1 MGNTNSTLLNREEA
15 EKALFGDS
23 ATAPPT
29 STKLITPPSPAL
41 SVEQRYDFNNRLS
54 QLQQLIESDTAP
66 ASLKKVPQLTKDQQR
81 ILLRKYM
88 HREIFTVHQG
98 TADLPTNPDN
108 VTFKETYLVHRDYKQ
123 RSKSA
128 HAPRSEPVI
137 RSPVEEDDIA
147 IISERRLERPGS
159 DSLSEASFTSESAYS
174 ERDFEPP
181 LSPQRSPDKLDVRH
195 IRRGSTPIPE
205 ALLLGQGRGQ
215 TQSPVYTQQHLD
227 HVAHLQ
233 HHDLHVVQQQQQH
246 SRDSS
251 AVSGDSLNVPKQR
264 GRKQKR
270 SSAPKPDLRPRS
282 KSDGH
287 ALAASMVRLTPDEH
301 LLAYPSREA
310 SPDRFDGTWGTP
322 VAQQQAQVP
331 HQAHH
336 HSHLAN
342 EIPILPPPM
351 EFERSRARAKELK
364 QNQADEF
371 VQESNNE
378 ASQTQLPKSKTM
390 PTMTLPSMPS
400 LPSSMTLPKRH
411 SMPIPAPQATA
422 ADIFEIPAVPTTP
435 AKEKSEKLS
444 LFKRLAHRRR
454 SMTEKAPPPMLVD
467 DKDLDLTLT
476 IPAIPVSARKMTSEP
491 EDSPLVANRLSSI
504 TRPKT
509 RPSPQPRAKSMYVP
523 RETPDESPEGA
534 YPFQARGNE
543 MSRHI
548 NDLSNAPWSLTNVPQ
563 LSPERFVQK
572 RTDTA
577 GSLGSLEELKRTNT
591 VTNGNHI
598 LDAGIPPK
606 VPTHRSLTLMSQ
618 SSSGTSSDDYFSVGS
633 RSPELTYSSVI
644 AHSQSQQ
651 QQQPRASATPSPP
664 LSTDI
669 YTRKCSYRRP
679 KLQTRKTE
687 PAPITVSTV
696 AEVETPPISPEEDTS
711 YEQEIEEE
719 IAARQFMLCG
729 YKKSSTKLQVVN
741 WQKDAF
747 MNSSTTLGD
756 LSHVGADGSPTP
768 VPPPMPYILRKMQ
781 QQQQAPRKYHKKGGS
796 DAFSFEEDFEQEQQ
810 QQQQKE
816 QPRLPEPQV
825 SAAQQTYLDL
835 INNDDMWNDQGND
848 YFSFGG
854 KH

>member
-1 MGNTNSTLLNREEA
+1 MGNSNSTLLNREEA
-15 EKALFGDS
+15 EKALFGDVS
-23 ATAPPT
+23 APPVN
-29 STKLITPPSPAL
+29 PPSPAL
-41 SVEQRYDFNNRLS
+41 SVEQRYDFNNRLN

-66 ASLKKVPQLTKDQQR
+66 ASLKKVPHLSKDQQR

-98 TADLPTNPDN
+98 PADLPENPHD
-108 VTFKETYLVHRDYKQ
+108 VTFKETYLVHRDYKK

-128 HAPRSEPVI
+128 HVPRSEPVI
-137 RSPVEEDDIA
+137 RSPDEDDIE

-159 DSLSEASFTSESAYS
+159 DSMSEASFTSAYSENFS

-181 LSPQRSPDKLDVRH
+181 LSPQRSPDKLDVRP

-205 ALLLGQGRGQ
+205 ALLRRQ
-215 TQSPVYTQQHLD
+215 TPIQTQQHHD

-233 HHDLHVVQQQQQH
+233 HHDLHVQQH
-246 SRDSS
+246 SRESS
-251 AVSGDSLNVPKQR
+251 ASDSLNVPKQR
-264 GRKQKR
+264 GRKQRR
-270 SSAPKPDLRPRS
+270 SSPQPDLRPRS

-287 ALAASMVRLTPDEH
+287 ALAASMVRLTPDEQT
-301 LLAYPSREA
+301 LAYPSREA

-322 VAQQQAQVP
+322 VPQQQAQFP

-336 HSHLAN
+336 HSQLAH
-342 EIPILPPPM
+342 EIPVLPPPM
-351 EFERSRARAKELK
+351 EFERTRARARELK
-364 QNQADEF
+364 QKQTDEF
-371 VQESNNE
+371 VQDSNNDESN
-378 ASQTQLPKSKTM
+378 QQMPKSKTM
-390 PTMTLPSMPS
+390 PSMTLPSMPS
-400 LPSSMTLPKRH
+400 LPMSLPKRH
-411 SMPIPAPQATA
+411 SMPIQAPTASA
-422 ADIFEIPAVPTTP
+422 ADIFEIPAVPAAP
-435 AKEKSEKLS
+435 AKEKTEKLS

-454 SMTEKAPPPMLVD
+454 SMTEKAPPPLIVD

-509 RPSPQPRAKSMYVP
+509 RPPQPRAKSMYVP
-523 RETPDESPEGA
+523 RETPIESPDA

-543 MSRHI
+543 LSKHI
-548 NDLSNAPWSLTNVPQ
+548 NDLSNQPWQLTHVPQ
-563 LSPERFVQK
+563 LSPERFVK

-577 GSLGSLEELKRTNT
+577 GSLGSMEELQRTNT
-591 VTNGNHI
+591 VTNSGHI

-606 VPTHRSLTLMSQ
+606 VPTHRSLTIMSQ
-618 SSSGTSSDDYFSVGS
+618 SSGTSSDDYFSVGS
-633 RSPELTYSSVI
+633 RSPELSYSSAI
-644 AHSQSQQ
+644 AHAQG
-651 QQQPRASATPSPP
+651 ASPTPH
-664 LSTDI
+664 STDI

-687 PAPITVSTV
+687 PAPISVSTV
-696 AEVETPPISPEEDTS
+696 AEVETPPVTPEDDLS

-756 LSHVGADGSPTP
+756 LSHVGTENSASP
-768 VPPPMPYILRKMQ
+768 VPPPLPFLPRQKQ
-781 QQQQAPRKYHKKGGS
+781 QTPRKYHKKGGS
-796 DAFSFEEDFEQEQQ
+796 DAFSFEEDFAAE
-810 QQQQKE
+810 QKE
-816 QPRLPEPQV
+816 QQPRLSEPQV

-835 INNDDMWNDQGND
+835 INNDDMWADQGND
-848 YFSFGG
+848 YFNFGS
-854 KH
+854 

>member
-15 EKALFGDS
+15 EKALFGDV
-23 ATAPPT
+23 TAPPT
-29 STKLITPPSPAL
+29 TTINPTLKTPPSPAL
-41 SVEQRYDFNNRLS
+41 SVEQRYDFNNRLT

-66 ASLKKVPQLTKDQQR
+66 ASLKKVPHLTKDQQR

-98 TADLPTNPDN
+98 PADLPSNPHD

-128 HAPRSEPVI
+128 HVPRSEPAI
-137 RSPVEEDDIA
+137 RSPVEEDDIQ
-147 IISERRLERPGS
+147 IICERRLERPGS
-159 DSLSEASFTSESAYS
+159 DSLSEASFTSACSENAYS

-181 LSPQRSPDKLDVRH
+181 LSPQRSPDKLDVRPM
-195 IRRGSTPIPE
+195 RRGSTPIPE
-205 ALLLGQGRGQ
+205 ALLLGQGRGH
-215 TQSPVYTQQHLD
+215 TQSPIHTQQHHD

-233 HHDLHVVQQQQQH
+233 HHELHVHQH
-246 SRDSS
+246 SRGSS
-251 AVSGDSLNVPKQR
+251 AASGDSLNVPKQR

-270 SSAPKPDLRPRS
+270 SSDPKPDLRPRS

-310 SPDRFDGTWGTP
+310 SPDRFDGTWGSP
-322 VAQQQAQVP
+322 VPQQHAQFP
-331 HQAHH
+331 HEPHH
-336 HSHLAN
+336 HSHLAH

-364 QNQADEF
+364 QKQTDEF

-378 ASQTQLPKSKTM
+378 PSESLPMSKTM
-390 PTMTLPSMPS
+390 PTITLPSMPS
-400 LPSSMTLPKRH
+400 LPTSMSLPKRH
-411 SMPIPAPQATA
+411 SMPVQAPKATA
-422 ADIFEIPAVPTTP
+422 SDIFEIPAVPTTP

-454 SMTEKAPPPMLVD
+454 SMTEKAPPPLLVD
-467 DKDLDLTLT
+467 EKDLDLTLT
-476 IPAIPVSARKMTSEP
+476 IPAIPISARKMTSEP

-509 RPSPQPRAKSMYVP
+509 RPAAQPRAKSMYVP
-523 RETPDESPEGA
+523 RETPVESPDGA

-543 MSRHI
+543 MSKHI
-548 NDLSNAPWSLTNVPQ
+548 NDLSNAPWSLSNVPQ

-577 GSLGSLEELKRTNT
+577 GSFGSMEELKRTNT
-591 VTNGNHI
+591 VTNGGHI

-606 VPTHRSLTLMSQ
+606 VPTHRSLTIMSQ
-618 SSSGTSSDDYFSVGS
+618 SSGTSSDDYFSVGS
-633 RSPELTYSSVI
+633 RSPELSYSSVI
-644 AHSQSQQ
+644 AHSQQQ
-651 QQQPRASATPSPP
+651 QGGSSTPSPP
-664 LSTDI
+664 HSTDI

-696 AEVETPPISPEEDTS
+696 AEVETPPVSPEDDAS

-756 LSHVGADGSPTP
+756 LSHTGTDNSPP
-768 VPPPMPYILRKMQ
+768 SVPPPMPFMMQ
-781 QQQQAPRKYHKKGGS
+781 NKQRQTPRKYHKKGGS
-796 DAFSFEEDFEQEQQ
+796 DAFSFEEEFAQEQKEQ
-810 QQQQKE
+810 KKE

-835 INNDDMWNDQGND
+835 INNDDMWDDQGND
-848 YFSFGG
+848 YFNFCN
-854 KH
+854 